1 MKEVLKEA
9 KEIASQT
16 DQATI
21 LSASTSEKIES
32 GSVYVENTVNQMNLI
47 QSTVEETADSLT
59 LLASRTKEIVNC

>member
-9 KEIASQT
+9 KEIASQA
-16 DQATI
+16 DQSTI

>member
-9 KEIASQT
+9 KEIASQA

-32 GSVYVENTVNQMNLI
+32 NLI